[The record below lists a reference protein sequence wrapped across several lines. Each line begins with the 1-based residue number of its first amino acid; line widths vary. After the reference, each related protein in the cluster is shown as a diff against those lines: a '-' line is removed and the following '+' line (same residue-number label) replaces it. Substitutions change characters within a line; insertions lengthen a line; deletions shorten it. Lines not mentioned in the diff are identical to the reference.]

1 MKNVEGKIVLITGA
15 AMGMGRMYAERSVA
29 EGALAVVLW
38 DINREALAETVDH
51 LKQLPGATEVHSYL
65 VDVSDRNAIEA
76 NASLVLSQVG
86 APDVL
91 INNAGVVRG
100 NRYFWET
107 DSIADTEFTI
117 RINTL
122 APMFI
127 TRAFLP
133 AMIEG
138 GNEGRI
144 VNVASSA
151 GFVGNPRMAAYASSK
166 WGAIGFSDSLR
177 LELEQAGHKQL
188 KVTTV
193 CPYYVKTGMFE
204 GAKSGLMTPLL
215 EPQDVV
221 DEVWKAMGKGSAFVI
236 MPKSVYLNEAI
247 KGILPTGLRDLLVGK
262 VFGIHKTMDEFKG
275 RDQA

>member
-15 AMGMGRMYAERSVA
+15 AMGMGKLYAERAVA

-38 DINREALAETVDH
+38 DINRTALAETVDQ
-51 LKQLPGATEVHSYL
+51 LKQAAGATEVHSYL
-65 VDVSDRNAIEA
+65 VDVSDRHAIEA
-76 NASLVLSQVG
+76 NAALVLDQVG
-86 APDVL
+86 VPDVL

-100 NRYFWET
+100 NKYFWET
-107 DSIADTEFTI
+107 DSVADTEFTMK
-117 RINTL
+117 INTL

-138 GNEGRI
+138 GKEGRL

-151 GFVGNPRMAAYASSK
+151 GFVGNPRMAAYAASK
-166 WGAIGFSDSLR
+166 WGAIGFSDSVR

-193 CPYYVKTGMFE
+193 CPYYVKTGMFD
-204 GAKSGLMTPLL
+204 GAKSGLLVPLL
-215 EPQDVV
+215 EPDHVV
-221 DEVWKAMGKGSAFVI
+221 NEVWKAMRKGTPFVVL
-236 MPKSVYLNEAI
+236 PKTVLVNEAL
-247 KGILPTGLRDLLVGK
+247 KGLLPTGLRDLVVGK
-262 VFGIHKTMDEFKG
+262 IVGIHKTMDDFKG
-275 RDQA
+275 RQD